1 MKKLLIIIALFI
13 STITINVYAKEG
25 WVEENGEKYYYENDK
40 PISGFK
46 EIDGENYFFGITTHK
61 LLHGWQYWNG
71 KFYLDKDGK
80 VNQGWNT
87 IDGEKYYVRDN
98 YLVNKFQ
105 EIDGETYFFGL
116 TTYKLLHGWQYWN
129 GKFYLDGEGKVKQ
142 GWNNING
149 EKYYVR
155 DNYLVNKFQEIDGET
170 YFFGLTTYKLL
181 YGWQGYNGK
190 FYAKEDGIIPK
201 GWFNIGVDKYYSKD
215 SHIVTGIN
223 NIDGIN
229 YYFTQKGVLVEKSQK
244 TKYKEILVDE
254 ETKEFIKVQYIPTYY
269 NQKDSKWTNKKYGIK
284 KFGPTGCAPTSMA
297 MAFTSIKEKTILPTD
312 VGDYLYNHTDQFN
325 KKSAGTSGKAIIYA
339 TKNYGVNQTPIKTKD
354 NLIKELSSGK
364 IVFAAMGNGKFGTA
378 KWNHAIVVYNYNEE
392 NNKTYAMDPLNK
404 DNNGWI
410 SVNTI
415 WNEQSN
421 DSDDISGGAALYA
434 LSE

>member
-181 YGWQGYNGK
+181 YGWNTHKYC
-190 FYAKEDGIIPK
+190 KE
-201 GWFNIGVDKYYSKD
+201 
-215 SHIVTGIN
+215 
-223 NIDGIN
+223 
-229 YYFTQKGVLVEKSQK
+229 
-244 TKYKEILVDE
+244 
-254 ETKEFIKVQYIPTYY
+254 
-269 NQKDSKWTNKKYGIK
+269 
-284 KFGPTGCAPTSMA
+284 
-297 MAFTSIKEKTILPTD
+297 
-312 VGDYLYNHTDQFN
+312 
-325 KKSAGTSGKAIIYA
+325 
-339 TKNYGVNQTPIKTKD
+339 
-354 NLIKELSSGK
+354 
-364 IVFAAMGNGKFGTA
+364 
-378 KWNHAIVVYNYNEE
+378 
-392 NNKTYAMDPLNK
+392 
-404 DNNGWI
+404 
-410 SVNTI
+410 
-415 WNEQSN
+415 
-421 DSDDISGGAALYA
+421 
-434 LSE
+434 